1 MSQIETIMLVA
12 LGFAVA
18 ALIALFLGRIAW
30 VFALGLGKKRMQR
43 AAPTTIAELQSDRD
57 RLRAEYAM
65 LSRKLELRMS
75 DLRSRLAEQMAEVS
89 RNRNR
94 IDHLIS
100 ELRTRDRLLTERD
113 SELQALRV
121 QIGPLE
127 SELTARTAAVQQFRE
142 QLRSRDEE
150 IHKLT
155 QTLEKLRAELTER
168 NRQVAAMKKE
178 IADREATGVLLH
190 PDSLSAQERLRK
202 RIDDLT
208 SLSRHIETQRR
219 HLVHQKS
226 ELETFKNA
234 IDARPLRTAGTIAAE
249 GMDLA
254 PERQSDGPDAD
265 AGTLSSLDMNSRNL
279 EQQLNAAERETAEL
293 ENELKKLDE
302 TFNARLAELNI
313 GIDNAVKLT
322 GTLPVESI
330 ETSGLGEIAESP
342 SAPEALAA
350 TDTVETLETVEA
362 VEISPQEAILPPS
375 AEALIEANGTEPHPA
390 PQLSRSLRGVA
401 NVISLAARIR
411 SQQKKAGD

>member
-1 MSQIETIMLVA
+1 
-12 LGFAVA
+12 
-18 ALIALFLGRIAW
+18 
-30 VFALGLGKKRMQR
+30 
-43 AAPTTIAELQSDRD
+43 
-57 RLRAEYAM
+57 
-65 LSRKLELRMS
+65 
-75 DLRSRLAEQMAEVS
+75 
-89 RNRNR
+89 
-94 IDHLIS
+94 
-100 ELRTRDRLLTERD
+100 
-113 SELQALRV
+113 
-121 QIGPLE
+121 
-127 SELTARTAAVQQFRE
+127 
-142 QLRSRDEE
+142 
-150 IHKLT
+150 
-155 QTLEKLRAELTER
+155 
-168 NRQVAAMKKE
+168 
-178 IADREATGVLLH
+178 
-190 PDSLSAQERLRK
+190 
-202 RIDDLT
+202 
-208 SLSRHIETQRR
+208 
-219 HLVHQKS
+219 
-226 ELETFKNA
+226 
-234 IDARPLRTAGTIAAE
+234 
-249 GMDLA
+249 MDLA

>member
-12 LGFAVA
+12 LGFALA

-100 ELRTRDRLLTERD
+100 ELRTRDRLLNERD

-142 QLRSRDEE
+142 QLRGRDEE

-249 GMDLA
+249 GMGLA
-254 PERQSDGPDAD
+254 PERQSDGPDAE

-330 ETSGLGEIAESP
+330 ETSGFGEIAESP
-342 SAPEALAA
+342 PAPEPLAP
-350 TDTVETLETVEA
+350 TDAVETLEVVDA
-362 VEISPQEAILPPS
+362 VEISPQEAISPPT
-375 AEALIEANGTEPHPA
+375 AEALIEANGTEPPPA
-390 PQLSRSLRGVA
+390 PQLTRSLRGVA

-411 SQQKKAGD
+411 SQQKKSGD

>member
-12 LGFAVA
+12 LGFALA

-75 DLRSRLAEQMAEVS
+75 DLRSKLAEQMAEVS

-100 ELRTRDRLLTERD
+100 ELRTRDRLLNERD

-142 QLRSRDEE
+142 QLRGRDEE

-254 PERQSDGPDAD
+254 PEQQSDGPDAE

-330 ETSGLGEIAESP
+330 ETSGFGELAEAP
-342 SAPEALAA
+342 PAPEALAA
-350 TDTVETLETVEA
+350 TDAVETLEAVDA
-362 VEISPQEAILPPS
+362 VEISPQEAISPPS
-375 AEALIEANGTEPHPA
+375 AEALIEANGTEPPPA

-411 SQQKKAGD
+411 SQQKKASD